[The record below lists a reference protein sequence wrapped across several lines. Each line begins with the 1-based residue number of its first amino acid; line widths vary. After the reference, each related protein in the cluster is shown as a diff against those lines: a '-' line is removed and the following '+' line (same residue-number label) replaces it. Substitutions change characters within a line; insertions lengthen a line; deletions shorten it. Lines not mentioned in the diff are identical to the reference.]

1 MKNEEVRVEEKQLF
15 LGFISPFK
23 TQQVANEAHLKALL
37 SHVSPGSGL
46 DLCDGAEP
54 VYVLKNIHVLK

>member
-1 MKNEEVRVEEKQLF
+1 MKNKEVRVDTRKKKLF

-23 TQQVANEAHLKALL
+23 TQQVPNEAHLKALL

-54 VYVLKNIHVLK
+54 V